1 LKRKENL
8 EPLKE
13 AIDRFLK
20 DHRLSAKYKE
30 KALAHYWAEMM
41 GDVIAR
47 KTQSVKLNNKCMTVK
62 LESSVLRQELS
73 YAKDKLIADI
83 NKKFEEELIDSIEFK
98 A

>member
-1 LKRKENL
+1 MKRKENL

-20 DHRLSAKYKE
+20 VHRLSAKYKE

-47 KTQSVKLNNKCMTVK
+47 KTQSVKLTNKCMTIK

>member
-1 LKRKENL
+1 MKRKENL

-20 DHRLSAKYKE
+20 DHKLSAKYKE

-47 KTQSVKLNNKCMTVK
+47 KTESVRLNGTKMIVK